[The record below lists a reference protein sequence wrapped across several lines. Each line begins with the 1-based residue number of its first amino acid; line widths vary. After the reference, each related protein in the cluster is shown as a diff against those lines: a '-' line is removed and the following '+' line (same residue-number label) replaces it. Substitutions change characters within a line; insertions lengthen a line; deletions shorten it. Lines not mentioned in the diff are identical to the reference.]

1 MEVTKVWFADDRIH
15 ISTNEGKT
23 LWQSLLWYPRLKTAT
38 DAERDDY
45 RMTVDGIRWDAIDED
60 VSFESFLYE
69 EPEPTGLARIF
80 KEHPE
85 IKPTAIAARL
95 GISQPLFSDYIT
107 AKKRPSDERL
117 ELIKAEIR
125 KVGLELSQI

>member
-1 MEVTKVWFADDRIH
+1 MKVTKLWFADDRIH
-15 ISTNEGKT
+15 ICTEEGKT
-23 LWQSLLWYPRLKTAT
+23 FWQSLLWYPRLRVAT
-38 DAERDDY
+38 DVERNDY
-45 RMTVDGIRWDAIDED
+45 RMTVDGIRWDAIYED

-85 IKPTAIAARL
+85 IKPTAIATRL
-95 GISQPLFSDYIT
+95 GISQPLFSAYLT
-107 AKKRPSDERL
+107 AKKKPSDERL

-125 KVGLELSQI
+125 KSGIELSQI

>member
-15 ISTNEGKT
+15 ISTNEGET
-23 LWQSLLWYPRLKTAT
+23 LWQSLLWYPRLKAAT
-38 DAERDDY
+38 DAEREDY

>member
-15 ISTNEGKT
+15 ISTNEGET
-23 LWQSLLWYPRLKTAT
+23 LWQSLLWYPRLKAAT

>member
-1 MEVTKVWFADDRIH
+1 MKVTKLWFADDRIH
-15 ISTNEGKT
+15 ILSDEGKT
-23 LWQSLLWYPRLKTAT
+23 LWQSLFWYPRLKAAT
-38 DAERDDY
+38 DAERNDY
-45 RMTVDGIRWDAIDED
+45 RFTVDGIRWDAIDED
-60 VSFESFLYE
+60 MSFESFSYE
-69 EPEPTGLARIF
+69 DPEPTGLARIF

-107 AKKRPSDERL
+107 AKKKPSEERL

-125 KVGLELSQI
+125 KIGLELSQI

>member
-1 MEVTKVWFADDRIH
+1 MKVTKVWFADDRIH

-23 LWQSLLWYPRLKTAT
+23 LWQSLLWYPRLKAAT

>member
-1 MEVTKVWFADDRIH
+1 MKVTKLWFADDRIH
-15 ISTNEGKT
+15 ICTDEGKT
-23 LWQSLLWYPRLKTAT
+23 LWQSLLWYPRLRAVT
-38 DAERDDY
+38 DAERADY

-60 VSFESFLYE
+60 ISFESFLYE

-85 IKPTAIAARL
+85 IKPTTIAARL
-95 GISQPLFSDYIT
+95 GISQPLFSDYLT
-107 AKKRPSDERL
+107 AKKKPSDERL

-125 KVGLELSQI
+125 KIGLELMQI